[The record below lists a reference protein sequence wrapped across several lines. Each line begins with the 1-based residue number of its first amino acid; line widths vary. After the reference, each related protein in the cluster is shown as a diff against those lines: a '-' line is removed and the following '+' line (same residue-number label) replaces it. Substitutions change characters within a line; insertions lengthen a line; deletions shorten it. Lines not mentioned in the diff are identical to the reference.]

1 MTPKLLPC
9 LPAPF
14 VRQPASPQ
22 DAAATQGTGFLI
34 ACMLWAGAV
43 VCIKRYN
50 RSLSRLA
57 QQFGDIRRDPPRLVL
72 RELLGRRSPAG
83 LILEIDI
90 GERVAAVVAHDKHA
104 SNSSIDQSGGKRRA
118 ESNRRHAPGVL
129 LPSPDKRES

>member
-1 MTPKLLPC
+1 
-9 LPAPF
+9 
-14 VRQPASPQ
+14 
-22 DAAATQGTGFLI
+22 
-34 ACMLWAGAV
+34 MLWAGAV

-83 LILEIDI
+83 LILEIDA
-90 GERVAAVVAHDKHA
+90 GERLAAVVAHDKTRA